1 MAQLWG
7 GRFEKEVTA
16 FVNDFNASIT
26 FDNRFYHQD
35 IQGSIAHVTMLARQ
49 QILTDDERDRIVA
62 GLQAIEQD
70 LDAGKIPFTTKYEDI
85 HSLVESELIRRIGDT
100 GKKLH
105 TGRSRNDQCVLDMKL
120 YVRHEALQI
129 RVLLVKWIE
138 VLTEQMER
146 HLTTFMPG
154 FTHMQKA

>member
-70 LDAGKIPFTTKYEDI
+70 LDAGKSPSPPNMKT
-85 HSLVESELIRRIGDT
+85 SIRWWRA
-100 GKKLH
+100 
-105 TGRSRNDQCVLDMKL
+105 S
-120 YVRHEALQI
+120 
-129 RVLLVKWIE
+129 
-138 VLTEQMER
+138 
-146 HLTTFMPG
+146 
-154 FTHMQKA
+154 